1 MMANMAENQPPAQPP
16 GEPPT
21 PPAGLPA
28 IPAGAPPSPL
38 PPGLDADEY
47 RRFQEFQRFQDY
59 QRFVQAQQGGTQP
72 GSAQP
77 DVTQPGTAQPGSR
90 PTPYPSPASYQ
101 GWPGGPAPLPPG
113 KPPRPPIWL
122 IILRTKLVRR
132 LITLGVVVL
141 LLYIAY
147 EHFFGTGD
155 TNNPAALHPGPVQ
168 GSGRLATNPADAV
181 AAVYHLIGENSPTN
195 ACLEFSAAGRAQFAR
210 DLGATTCAAAVTTIY
225 GQLDSTGR
233 QAYNEVL
240 VPSTAVT
247 TRGTAAEVSSC
258 GMSVAAG
265 PRLGVFVV
273 TEDRFQGWQVTG
285 HRSEPNPCPAPP
297 TTTVSA
303 PPTS

>member
-1 MMANMAENQPPAQPP
+1 MMADMAENQPPAQPP

-21 PPAGLPA
+21 PPTGLPA
-28 IPAGAPPSPL
+28 LPAGAPPTPL

-59 QRFVQAQQGGTQP
+59 QRFVASQQGGT
-72 GSAQP
+72 AQGNKP
-77 DVTQPGTAQPGSR
+77 V
-90 PTPYPSPASYQ
+90 PYPSPASYQ

-113 KPPRPPIWL
+113 RPSRPPIWL
-122 IILRTKLVRR
+122 IILRSKLVRR
-132 LITLGVVVL
+132 LITLGLVVL
-141 LLYIAY
+141 ALYIAY
-147 EHFFGTGD
+147 EHYFGSSD
-155 TNNPAALHPGPVQ
+155 TNNPAVLHPGPVQ

-195 ACLEFSAAGRAQFAR
+195 ACLEFSTAAKAQFAR
-210 DLGATTCAAAVTTIY
+210 DLGAPTCEAAVTAIY
-225 GQLDSTGR
+225 GQLDSAGR

-247 TRGTAAEVSSC
+247 TNGSTAEVSSC
-258 GMSVAAG
+258 GMGISAG
-265 PRLGVFVV
+265 PRLGAFVV

-285 HRSEPNPCPAPP
+285 HRSEPNPCPAAS
-297 TTTVSA
+297 TTTGGAAA